1 MQTVGSISKTVEGV
15 SAKEVFAL
23 WADVNNWHRFN
34 HGIKYA
40 RLEGDFVVGS
50 SFVLGLLD
58 DREVS
63 LKLTEVTTDKSF
75 TDVTKFPLAKMYGI
89 HEIVQENGKITLTAT
104 IKIDGVLSFLWKKLV
119 AQKVADKME
128 DDINSLIELVKNEKT
143 ESF

>member
-1 MQTVGSISKTVEGV
+1 MQTVGSISKVVEGV
-15 SAKEVFAL
+15 SAKEVFAI

-40 RLEGDFVVGS
+40 RLDGEFVVGS
-50 SFVLGLLD
+50 GIVLGLLEG
-58 DREVS
+58 REVS
-63 LKLTEVTTDKSF
+63 LILTEVTIDKSF

-89 HEIVQENGKITLTAT
+89 HDIVEKNGKITLTTT

-128 DDINSLIELVKNEKT
+128 DDLNSLIELVKNGKKE
-143 ESF
+143 

>member
-15 SAKEVFAL
+15 SAKEVFSV
-23 WADVNNWHRFN
+23 WADVNNWHKFN

-50 SFVLGLLD
+50 SFVLRLPEG
-58 DREVS
+58 REVS

-75 TDVTKFPLAKMYGI
+75 TDMTKFPLAKMYGI
-89 HEIVQENGKITLTAT
+89 HEITQENGKITLTAT
-104 IKIDGVLSFLWKKLV
+104 IKIDGMLSFLWKKLV

-128 DDINSLIELVKNEKT
+128 DDLDSIVELVKNGKT
-143 ESF
+143 E